1 MPLRFLDTNILIRLL
16 TRDDEEKANRALTLL
31 LRVEQGQEIV
41 ETSSMVI
48 FETIFLLEKSYGT
61 ARTKIREDMNDLLAL
76 RGFRL
81 ASKRIYNDALDLYV
95 NKNISFADAYNAA
108 FMQSRRIREIY
119 SWDRDFDRLEGITR
133 VEPAA

>member
-1 MPLRFLDTNILIRLL
+1 
-16 TRDDEEKANRALTLL
+16 LL

-48 FETIFLLEKSYGT
+48 FETIFLLEKSYRT
-61 ARTKIREDMNDLLAL
+61 ARTKIREDVNDLLAL
-76 RGFRL
+76 RGLRL
-81 ASKRIYNDALDLYV
+81 ANKRIYNDALDLYV
-95 NKNISFADAYNAA
+95 DKNISFVDAYNAA

-119 SWDRDFDRLEGITR
+119 SWARDFDRLAGIKR